1 MHLRS
6 LMHMQMIFN
15 HIWKRL
21 CNIAM
26 ADCRQRRLGDV
37 VFHEHQVTAAIKHV
51 YLSVHITF
59 QCLPS
64 KHYYMH
70 IMSQS
75 LYIRQSKHARQG
87 HMYLAFE
94 LSWLIEI
101 PVTWSGFQK
110 GIAYASMPLK
120 TTMLTHL
127 EDLDAYSLV

>member
-1 MHLRS
+1 
-6 LMHMQMIFN
+6 MI
-15 HIWKRL
+15 
-21 CNIAM
+21 
-26 ADCRQRRLGDV
+26 
-37 VFHEHQVTAAIKHV
+37 FHEHQVTAAIKYV

-101 PVTWSGFQK
+101 PVTWSGFPK
-110 GIAYASMPLK
+110 GIAYAQMPLK
-120 TTMLTHL
+120 NDHADASGGSRYLKFGLSLHL
-127 EDLDAYSLV
+127 Q